1 MSIKKAAVLLSLVL
15 FSGPLAGCLEGQEAP
30 ITYGSSAQC
39 SVSWHVAFFDL
50 SADTFSEWGGEVTFY
65 ASDGSTDTIRD
76 FSAEKQFVLLDPT
89 LNWSMEYTFFEE
101 DVGFMNGETMYG
113 GDNEYGDTGRID
125 IALMVQTVDFGGSD
139 EYNEGEGVT
148 YSHCAPDDYHVEF
161 FDRSA
166 FDFCCWDG
174 EVEFI
179 SETGGQSTLESFSS
193 AAKFVVLEE
202 GHVWTM
208 HYAFYESDIGFIVDG
223 KEYGGNNENG
233 DSGSITID
241 LT

>member
-1 MSIKKAAVLLSLVL
+1 MSMKKAAVLLSLVL

-30 ITYGSSAQC
+30 ITYSSSAQC

-65 ASDGSTDTIRD
+65 ASDGSTDTIRE
-76 FSAEKQFVLLDPT
+76 FSAEKQFVLLDPS
-89 LNWSMEYTFFEE
+89 LNWSMEYTFFED
-101 DVGFMNGETMYG
+101 DVGLMNGETMYG

-179 SETGGQSTLESFSS
+179 SETGGQSTLDGFSS

-223 KEYGGNNENG
+223 KEYGGNNQDG

>member
-30 ITYGSSAQC
+30 ITYSSSAQC

-65 ASDGSTDTIRD
+65 ASDGSTDTIRE

-125 IALMVQTVDFGGSD
+125 IALMVQTVDFGAVS
-139 EYNEGEGVT
+139 YT
-148 YSHCAPDDYHVEF
+148 HLRAH
-161 FDRSA
+161 
-166 FDFCCWDG
+166 
-174 EVEFI
+174 
-179 SETGGQSTLESFSS
+179 ET
-193 AAKFVVLEE
+193 
-202 GHVWTM
+202 
-208 HYAFYESDIGFIVDG
+208 
-223 KEYGGNNENG
+223 
-233 DSGSITID
+233 
-241 LT
+241 